1 MGTNQLTEEQLKVA
15 FCEVRKAH
23 RLIYEYQRRMQDL
36 SWFIKNKLG
45 FDQYTGWKKFSYP
58 LNSRHTIRVDNWS
71 WDWIYTYMYEYH
83 LGEQSNKKNENSWK
97 CSVIQISDTGFF
109 KKQKDGA
116 ERTQVNTFA
125 PADESESKLIF
136 YLSVSPKKTK
146 NHIWNPDGIIEKY
159 ADKIT
164 NLDEVKEYKEKAA
177 LKSDFER
184 SELNKEKTGIEI
196 KGIKAINPLTN
207 KEIPIWISDY
217 VLITYG
223 TGAIMAVP
231 AHDDRDFEFAK
242 KFFLPIK
249 PVIMPKDAD
258 LNK

>member
-159 ADKIT
+159 ADKEGGYTIKNDT
-164 NLDEVKEYKEKAA
+164 
-177 LKSDFER
+177 
-184 SELNKEKTGIEI
+184 KTQIVFSVSMTKFVNEEATMQI
-196 KGIKAINPLTN
+196 L
-207 KEIPIWISDY
+207 
-217 VLITYG
+217 
-223 TGAIMAVP
+223 
-231 AHDDRDFEFAK
+231 RDFVKYCNDNAGT
-242 KFFLPIK
+242 
-249 PVIMPKDAD
+249 D
-258 LNK
+258 LKIQE